1 MISMSRGPP
10 LMAGVENAVQFLQS
24 TTVRPDVSTLAW
36 LMDPPGTRV
45 LGTCTL
51 KRQGL
56 LGNW

>member
-1 MISMSRGPP
+1 MISVSRGPP
-10 LMAGVENAVQFLQS
+10 LTGVENAVQFFHS
-24 TTVRPDVSTLAW
+24 TTAHPDVSTLAW
-36 LMDPPGTRV
+36 LVDPPGTRV